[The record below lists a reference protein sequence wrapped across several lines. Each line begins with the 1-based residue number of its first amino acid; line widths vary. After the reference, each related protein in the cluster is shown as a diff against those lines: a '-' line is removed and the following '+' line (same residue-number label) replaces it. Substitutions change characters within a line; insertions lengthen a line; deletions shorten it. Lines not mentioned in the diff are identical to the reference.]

1 MSLLTIDVGGTSVKH
16 ALFSQ
21 GKLSEKGSF
30 PTPKTLADYYAKLT
44 ELVENYKQ
52 LTMISGVAI
61 SSPGA
66 VNQATGVIEGAS
78 ALPYIHQ
85 FDIRSELE
93 TRFGLPVSLE
103 NDANCAA
110 LAEVKF
116 GAAKGMKDVILL
128 VLGTGVGGAI
138 VIDGKIR
145 HGKHL
150 FGGEFGFMLMDEQ
163 HSFSALGT
171 AIGMANRYKKR
182 TGNDLTG
189 EEIFERAFA
198 GEGIAKEEM
207 AIFLFNV
214 AKGIFN
220 LTYAFDPECL
230 IIGGGVSQ
238 ADWLI
243 PELEKE
249 LQKIVDSSGIAPFL
263 PNIKPCQFR
272 NDANLIG
279 AAVDF
284 EQTFGSGHSDKV

>member
-1 MSLLTIDVGGTSVKH
+1 MSLLTIDVGGTTIKY
-16 ALFSQ
+16 ALFDK
-21 GKLSEKGSF
+21 GELSEKGSL
-30 PTPKTLADYYAKLT
+30 PTPKTLDAYYARLT
-44 ELVENYKQ
+44 ALVEKYQ
-52 LTMISGVAI
+52 RLTAISGVAI

-66 VNQATGVIEGAS
+66 VNKATGAIEGAS
-78 ALPYIHQ
+78 ALPYIHH

-110 LAEVKF
+110 LAEVKL
-116 GAAKGMKDVILL
+116 GAAKGMKDVIFM

-145 HGKHL
+145 HGQHL
-150 FGGEFGFMLMDEQ
+150 FGGEFGFMLMDKA
-163 HSFSALGT
+163 HSFSSLGT
-171 AIGMANRYKKR
+171 AIGMAMRYNER
-182 TGNDLTG
+182 TGKNLTG
-189 EEIFERAFA
+189 QEIFARAFA
-198 GEGIAKEEM
+198 GERLAKEEM
-207 AIFLFNV
+207 RIFLFNV

-238 ADWLI
+238 AEWLI

-249 LQKIVDSSGIAPFL
+249 LQKIVDAYEIAPFL
-263 PNIKPCQFR
+263 PNIKACHFR

-284 EQTFGSGHSDKV
+284 EQTFG